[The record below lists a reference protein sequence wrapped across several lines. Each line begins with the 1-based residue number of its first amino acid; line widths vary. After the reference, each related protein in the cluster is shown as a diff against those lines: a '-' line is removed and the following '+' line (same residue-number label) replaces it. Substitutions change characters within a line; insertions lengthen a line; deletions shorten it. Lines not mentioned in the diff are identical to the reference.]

1 MSALGDLLLISRNQN
16 ATQQLSGALAGSIS
30 GDIVCCSTKDEAFK
44 IISQREFGAI
54 LISPQADSK
63 DLLSFAKALSVKCAS
78 GILVILPQGD
88 KSALEYEESG
98 IFVINRPISKQLMI
112 NSVKMSMI
120 AKKRLEIMMD
130 EQTKLKDKIEENRLI
145 DRAKCVL
152 IQYLRLSEPQAHRY
166 IEKQAMDMRTSK
178 MEVALGILKTYD
190 S

>member
-1 MSALGDLLLISRNQN
+1 MVKVSLLFISVLTLFCFLIPGFILRK
-16 ATQQLSGALAGSIS
+16 TKLADNG
-30 GDIVCCSTKDEAFK
+30 
-44 IISQREFGAI
+44 
-54 LISPQADSK
+54 
-63 DLLSFAKALSVKCAS
+63 FAKALSVKCAS